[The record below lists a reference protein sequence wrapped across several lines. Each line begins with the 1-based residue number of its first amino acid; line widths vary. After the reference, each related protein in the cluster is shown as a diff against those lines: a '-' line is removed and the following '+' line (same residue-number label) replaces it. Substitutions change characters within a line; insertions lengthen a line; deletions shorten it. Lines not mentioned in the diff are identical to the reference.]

1 MKRNASLSSI
11 FSLVLLAA
19 LTTGAPAPALAQ
31 IGAAQAGAAQADAA
45 IRAAVQAM
53 ARTNKQAQLWKNT
66 GKLVK
71 KAKAARKA
79 GDFAKA
85 SKLAKEA
92 KVQAQLAYSQFF
104 EGQARFTA
112 DRLHRT
118 EGLTTA
124 QRERLKAIDALLRRH
139 EGYKAYEM
147 AERIKAEVVKGHRV
161 YRVRPGDT
169 LGKIATREYGSAQY
183 WREIYQR
190 NRARISNPNVIHPG
204 QELLIG
210 STLGD

>member
-1 MKRNASLSSI
+1 MKRSASLSSI

-19 LTTGAPAPALAQ
+19 LTAGAPAPALAQ
-31 IGAAQAGAAQADAA
+31 VDAVQADAA
-45 IRAAVQAM
+45 IHAAAQAM
-53 ARTNKQAQLWKNT
+53 AKTNKQAELWKNT
-66 GKLVK
+66 GKLLK

-85 SKLAKEA
+85 SKLAKKAEI
-92 KVQAQLAYSQFF
+92 QAQLAYSQFF
-104 EGQARFTA
+104 EGKARFTA

-118 EGLTTA
+118 EGLTAA
-124 QRERLKAIDALLRRH
+124 QREQLKAIDALSRRH

-147 AERIKAEVVKGHRV
+147 AERLKAEVLKGHHV

-183 WREIYQR
+183 WREIYQQ
-190 NRARISNPNVIHPG
+190 NRAHISDPNVLRPS
-204 QELLIG
+204 QTLLIRNV
-210 STLGD
+210 LGN

>member
-1 MKRNASLSSI
+1 MKRNVSLSSI

-19 LTTGAPAPALAQ
+19 LAAGAPTPALAQ
-31 IGAAQAGAAQADAA
+31 GGAAQADAA
-45 IRAAVQAM
+45 IHAAVQAM
-53 ARTNKQAQLWKNT
+53 AKTNKEAQLWKNT

-92 KVQAQLAYSQFF
+92 EMQAQLAYSQFF
-104 EGQARFTA
+104 EGKARFTA
-112 DRLHRT
+112 DRLHRAV
-118 EGLTTA
+118 GLTVA

-147 AERIKAEVVKGHRV
+147 AERLKAEVVKGHRV
-161 YRVRPGDT
+161 YRVQPGDT
-169 LGKIATREYGSAQY
+169 LGKIATQEYGSAQY
-183 WREIYQR
+183 WREIYRQ
-190 NRARISNPNVIHPG
+190 NRARILNPNVLRPG
-204 QELLIG
+204 QKLLIG
-210 STLGD
+210 AKLAD

>member
-19 LTTGAPAPALAQ
+19 LTAGVPTPAL
-31 IGAAQAGAAQADAA
+31 AQAGAAQADVA
-45 IRAAVQAM
+45 IHAAVQAM
-53 ARTNKQAQLWKNT
+53 AKTNKEAQLWKNT

-79 GDFAKA
+79 GDFTKA
-85 SKLAKEA
+85 LKLAKEA
-92 KVQAQLAYSQFF
+92 EIQAQLAYSQFF
-104 EGQARFTA
+104 EGKARFTA

-118 EGLTTA
+118 QGLTSA
-124 QRERLKAIDALLRRH
+124 QRERLKAIDALSRRH

-147 AERIKAEVVKGHRV
+147 AERLKAEVVKGHRV

-169 LGKIATREYGSAQY
+169 LGKIAAREYGSAQY
-183 WREIYQR
+183 WREIYQQ
-190 NRARISNPNVIHPG
+190 NRARIPNPNVLRSG
-204 QELLIG
+204 QELLIRNL
-210 STLGD
+210 LGD